1 MMDKMQNKPDALL
14 RSNNIPKSGKSPRV
28 IRNFRKYGFADS
40 DGNIIISC
48 VYDSARPFREGMAAV
63 KYHEKWGFVNE
74 SGEQVIPFIYDCVW
88 PFRKGVALVEKDGRW
103 VQINKSGHLAI
114 PGICDEKGD
123 FLEGVTGYYHREKWY
138 ITDHIGRKWVLSEQK
153 TDIRGRMNPRTLKI
167 ALVLL
172 AVIVLALLIHF
183 CISPER
189 WLRI

>member
-1 MMDKMQNKPDALL
+1 MMDKMQNKPDALP
-14 RSNNIPKSGKSPRV
+14 RSNNIPKSGKSPRI

-40 DGNIIISC
+40 DGNIIIS
-48 VYDSARPFREGMAAV
+48 F
-63 KYHEKWGFVNE
+63 
-74 SGEQVIPFIYDCVW
+74 VW

-114 PGICDEKGD
+114 PGICDGKGD

-138 ITDHIGRKWVLSEQK
+138 ITDHTGRKWVLSEQK

-172 AVIVLALLIHF
+172 AVIVLALLMHF
-183 CISPER
+183 CTSPER